1 MRASIE
7 ALILNINHQ
16 PKEDSMVIIDI
27 LSLTIVTLT
36 FIVTTV
42 LFVRSIKT
50 TLSNRKPRIK
60 WRNIK

>member
-1 MRASIE
+1 MI
-7 ALILNINHQ
+7 
-16 PKEDSMVIIDI
+16 IIDI

-42 LFVRSIKT
+42 LFVRSIKS
-50 TLSNRKPRIK
+50 TLSSRKPRIK